1 MASSD
6 IASRCVA
13 LTFATP
19 TLFGAEFLSIEAN
32 VVPDYSFDVPRGW
45 TYSQPSLNVQNVTF
59 CNVTVTYTH
68 TGQNDT
74 LHAEAWLPSENNYN
88 GRLQSLGG
96 SGWTPGRYILT
107 YAGMINAVANG
118 YASVTTDAGIPE
130 AASPAEWLLTTP
142 GNINTNALQNFG
154 QVSLDDEASIAKQL
168 IRSFYGKAPLYS
180 YWNACSQGGRQ
191 GLKLAQQYPS
201 AYDGIIAAAPA
212 INWAEFYIN
221 SIWPLRSQLAMSW
234 TGSRMASS
242 ATLTLVGANLTL
254 SNRLGRLFT
263 ALAPSRSSRSATL
276 LLPSPMPRGL
286 VPHFSNGKSMYP
298 GYEIGTDLPTLAPTN
313 CTGTVCKSGG
323 EGSVEFA
330 WKTFVKKDMA
340 ATLKNATGRDF
351 DTIYRH
357 VKQIFASN
365 LETNEVDLR
374 DFRDA
379 GGKMITYHGLAD
391 PAFPLVARFSN
402 VTSFYKYYQVP
413 ALGHCWG
420 GKGGQPEALFDQLRA
435 WRVPSSFS
443 CNGPKISFMLAT
455 TKDILLSVPGL
466 KMNETQE
473 TEHIHSA
480 GSRCPCRPVQRRSH
494 KKSRNGCQTC
504 KKRRIK
510 CDENKPVCKNCSH
523 LSFTCSFDTAS
534 DAATKTTVV
543 PIRPRQRGRPLTWA
557 SDPGISTQA
566 LVPISMDRQ
575 LSSPSQQSLPL
586 NIDDLRLYH
595 HYITVASLT
604 FGDDAMWH
612 DKIPL
617 LAFDNHFVLHLMLAV
632 SGLHLARF
640 QTLEATKYEK
650 LAEHHHSKALSH
662 VTNLLPQINH
672 QNCSALYIATVLI
685 CNYAFAKPPKKGHL
699 LVPFDGTETAWWNL
713 FRGVRFVIE
722 TMGLTAIFSGPIGP
736 FPPET
741 ASSIPPPVGRAGYIA
756 WEKPLADL
764 RTMIHDSQTPRLPDL
779 LELYEALV
787 CCFSGVFG
795 TADRPQ
801 DATHG
806 KMHIVMRWVWFLGD
820 DFTKQYWFRRW
831 NAFGI

>member
-13 LTFATP
+13 STFATP

-45 TYSQPSLNVQNVTF
+45 TYSQPALNVQNVTF

-107 YAGMINAVANG
+107 YAGIINAVANG

-154 QVSLDDEASIAKQL
+154 QVSLNDELAVS
-168 IRSFYGKAPLYS
+168 
-180 YWNACSQGGRQ
+180 ACD
-191 GLKLAQQYPS
+191 KLDGVK
-201 AYDGIIAAAPA
+201 DGIISDVNAYRRQFNPFKQVRKTFHCTSTRSKLKISRAAASVA
-212 INWAEFYIN
+212 NA
-221 SIWPLRSQLAMSW
+221 SW
-234 TGSRMASS
+234 TG
-242 ATLTLVGANLTL
+242 
-254 SNRLGRLFT
+254 
-263 ALAPSRSSRSATL
+263 
-276 LLPSPMPRGL
+276 PR
-286 VPHFSNGKSMYP
+286 FSNGKFIYP

-374 DFRDA
+374 DFRDT

-391 PAFPLVARFSN
+391 PSISPGGTLQYYNKVSDFVGN

-413 ALGHCWG
+413 ALGHCW
-420 GKGGQPEALFDQLRA
+420 D
-435 WRVPSSFS
+435 
-443 CNGPKISFMLAT
+443 N
-455 TKDILLSVPGL
+455 LLSVLGNT
-466 KMNETQE
+466 MNETQE

-510 CDENKPVCKNCSH
+510 CDENKPVCKNCAH
-523 LSFTCSFDTAS
+523 LSFSCSFDTAS
-534 DAATKTTVV
+534 DAGTKTTVV
-543 PIRPRQRGRPLTWA
+543 PIRPRQRGRPLA
-557 SDPGISTQA
+557 LAPDPGAATQA
-566 LVPISMDRQ
+566 LVPITMDRQ
-575 LSSPSQQSLPL
+575 LPSPSQQSLSL
-586 NIDDLRLYH
+586 NVDDLRLYH
-595 HYITVASLT
+595 HYITVTSLT

-617 LAFDNHFVLHLMLAV
+617 LAFDNQFILHLMLAV
-632 SGLHLARF
+632 SALHLARL
-640 QTLEATKYEK
+640 QALEATKYEK

-736 FPPET
+736 FPPKA
-741 ASSIPPPVGRAGYIA
+741 ASAMPPPVGRAGYIA

-795 TADRPQ
+795 TAHEPQ
-801 DATHG
+801 NVTHG
-806 KMHIVMRWVWFLGD
+806 KTHIVMRWVWFLED
-820 DFTKQYWFRRW
+820 DFTKQVEKLNPQVLVLLAYFSVLVQTLECFWYMRGWGWRILESITEQLDPDYAAW
-831 NAFGI
+831 ITWPRDQLELGCPNGLSSLD